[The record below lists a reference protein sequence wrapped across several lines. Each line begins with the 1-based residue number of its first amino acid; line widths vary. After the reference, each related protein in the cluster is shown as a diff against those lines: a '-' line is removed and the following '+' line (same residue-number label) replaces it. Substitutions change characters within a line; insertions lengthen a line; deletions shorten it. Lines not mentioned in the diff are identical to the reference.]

1 METTLTDA
9 GPYERTLTVRLD
21 SEELSGAK
29 AAAARRLSA
38 DLKIK
43 GFRPGKAPVSL
54 VESTVGKERLQSEA
68 LEEALP
74 EIVGNALSE
83 ADLVPATVPSVA
95 ETRDT
100 ENGVEVDVTVTLWP
114 KLEEIPSYV
123 DRRVEISSVEVTDEE
138 LSHQVDQL
146 RNRFADL
153 EDVAR
158 PADEGDYTLL
168 DLSASYNGVPVEEVA
183 ANDLL
188 YEIGSAS
195 LIPGLDEGLA
205 GASAGDIRKFPS
217 VLPAGFGDR
226 GGQQVEVQ
234 TLVKGVRAKR
244 LPEVTD
250 EWVSEVS
257 EFETVGEFEDSLR
270 DEIEQLKLSAAQA
283 ELGQKLL
290 EELSAEA
297 DIDLPDALVGAEMED
312 LLHSLLRRLEAQ
324 GIGLET
330 YLSYTGQEQQAFID
344 ELRSQAARNLQARIL
359 LEAVGESEALEVDA
373 EEVDEAITRLA
384 ESTEQSTEE
393 LREVLV
399 ESGQV
404 QGLVGDMLRQKALER
419 LVERA
424 IPVNAAGTPVILSA
438 PDETDGES
446 GADSAE
452 VTE

>member
-1 METTLTDA
+1 MKTTLTDA
-9 GPYERTLTVRLD
+9 GPYERTLTVRLGSD
-21 SEELSGAK
+21 ELSGAK

-43 GFRPGKAPVSL
+43 GFRPGKAPASL
-54 VESTVGKERLQSEA
+54 VEAAVGKERLQSEA
-68 LEEALP
+68 LEETLP

-95 ETRDT
+95 ATRDT
-100 ENGVEVDVTVTLWP
+100 EDGVEVDVTVTLWP
-114 KLEEIPSYV
+114 KLEEVPSYV
-123 DRRVEISSVEVTDEE
+123 DRRVEISSIEVTDVE
-138 LSHQVDQL
+138 LSHEVDHL

-168 DLSASYNGVPVEEVA
+168 DLSASYNGMPVEEVA

-195 LIPGLDEGLA
+195 LIPGMDEALA
-205 GASAGDIRKFPS
+205 GASTGDIRKFPS

-226 GGQQVEVQ
+226 GGQQVEAQ
-234 TLVKGVRAKR
+234 TLIKGVRAKR

-270 DEIEQLKLSAAQA
+270 AEIEQLKMSAARA

-290 EELSAEA
+290 EELSVEA
-297 DIDLPDALVGAEMED
+297 DIELPDALVGAEMED

-373 EEVDEAITRLA
+373 EEVDEAIRRLA
-384 ESTEQSTEE
+384 ETTEQSTEE
-393 LREVLV
+393 LREALV
-399 ESGQV
+399 QSGQV

-424 IPVNAAGTPVILSA
+424 IPVDADGTPVALIA

-446 GADSAE
+446 GDDSAE